1 MQEKLYSMKKE
12 LAELLGRDRL
22 LKSAVKE
29 VNKLDMIKAS
39 MVIRNP
45 HHETIDIDRILGGEL
60 KKDLAL
66 GDYVFIEN
74 FCKLVKLAD
83 NCLDM
88 GNYIDKKLDDAMRR
102 VYRPEAGNNVV
113 LKAMYIHNKLIDI
126 YPFPEFN
133 GEIAVFAL
141 NYYLMEN
148 GFTPINMPVK
158 REQYCSM
165 VADCLKGQNQ
175 EVFYNFLMQAVYDK
189 MEGTIDACIEYLK
202 NNQPEA

>member
-22 LKSAVKE
+22 LKSAVKQ
-29 VNKLDMIKAS
+29 VNKLEMIKAS

-88 GNYIDKKLDDAMRR
+88 GNYIDK
-102 VYRPEAGNNVV
+102 
-113 LKAMYIHNKLIDI
+113 
-126 YPFPEFN
+126 
-133 GEIAVFAL
+133 
-141 NYYLMEN
+141 
-148 GFTPINMPVK
+148 
-158 REQYCSM
+158 
-165 VADCLKGQNQ
+165 
-175 EVFYNFLMQAVYDK
+175 NFLISAYRTLADDSDGYFRKSNPVVYTFNHVPVHSLGYRGK
-189 MEGTIDACIEYLK
+189 AG
-202 NNQPEA
+202 